1 MNEEIREAEEVLMLI
16 KKATMFADPIMKIGT
31 IGLVKLIQFMAR
43 MVKEKIID
51 KKEFKDIQDFIKRTD
66 GNFDVINIPVDQKLR
81 LGANAYPVRE
91 FENLK
96 ESGVRF
102 MEMPDLNK
110 EDHYVQLAVCKEDRE
125 IFDAWFG
132 RYLGNKLSGGE
143 KTIDS
148 LLAFTERKTSI
159 FSVPFEG
166 KEDVFR
172 ADFDAMKINYTV
184 MPDLKLGDGQV
195 QIMVANY
202 DTDKVRQWYEL
213 YQQSM
218 LNRGETV
225 ADLNEIDMETY
236 QKTAE
241 MSTEE
246 YINTGD
252 DAVKEANQKYEDE
265 KTSVEKVQLAED
277 KMDYDHYE
285 GNQMYQKFT
294 INKEVLVKPVEDK
307 IPEGF
312 QDFFVSKVPGT
323 YGKETK
329 YLVIPKGQVFAS
341 EDSKTYT
348 AFFEKDKKPF
358 LFDQNLRPIK
368 SEKRPFAKEL
378 FEKYYSISE
387 KEKMAT
393 QAAQQRMEKAI
404 GKTVAKKQIKAPT
417 PPIKAK

>member
-1 MNEEIREAEEVLMLI
+1 
-16 KKATMFADPIMKIGT
+16 
-31 IGLVKLIQFMAR
+31 
-43 MVKEKIID
+43 
-51 KKEFKDIQDFIKRTD
+51 
-66 GNFDVINIPVDQKLR
+66 
-81 LGANAYPVRE
+81 
-91 FENLK
+91 
-96 ESGVRF
+96 
-102 MEMPDLNK
+102 
-110 EDHYVQLAVCKEDRE
+110 
-125 IFDAWFG
+125 
-132 RYLGNKLSGGE
+132 
-143 KTIDS
+143 
-148 LLAFTERKTSI
+148 
-159 FSVPFEG
+159 
-166 KEDVFR
+166 
-172 ADFDAMKINYTV
+172 
-184 MPDLKLGDGQV
+184 
-195 QIMVANY
+195 
-202 DTDKVRQWYEL
+202 
-213 YQQSM
+213 
-218 LNRGETV
+218 
-225 ADLNEIDMETY
+225 METY

-368 SEKRPFAKEL
+368 SEKRLFAKEL

>member
-43 MVKEKIID
+43 MVKEEIID

-91 FENLK
+91 FGNLK

-132 RYLGNKLSGGE
+132 RYLGNKMSGGE

-166 KEDVFR
+166 KEDIFR
-172 ADFDAMKINYTV
+172 TDFDAMKINYTV

-252 DAVKEANQKYEDE
+252 ETVKEANKKYENE
-265 KTSVEKVQLAED
+265 KTSAEKVQLAENQ
-277 KMDYDHYE
+277 MDYDYYE

-294 INKEVLVKPVEDK
+294 INKDVLVKPIEDK

-323 YGKETK
+323 YGKEIQ
-329 YLVIPKGQVFAS
+329 YLVTPKDQVYAS

-348 AFFEKDKKPF
+348 AFLEKDKKPF
-358 LFDQNLRPIK
+358 LIDQNLKLIK

-404 GKTVAKKQIKAPT
+404 GKTVVKKQIKAPI

>member
-132 RYLGNKLSGGE
+132 RYLGNKMSGGE

-166 KEDVFR
+166 KEDIFR
-172 ADFDAMKINYTV
+172 TDFDAMKINYTV

-252 DAVKEANQKYEDE
+252 ETVKE
-265 KTSVEKVQLAED
+265 KV
-277 KMDYDHYE
+277 
-285 GNQMYQKFT
+285 
-294 INKEVLVKPVEDK
+294 K
-307 IPEGF
+307 I
-312 QDFFVSKVPGT
+312 
-323 YGKETK
+323 
-329 YLVIPKGQVFAS
+329 
-341 EDSKTYT
+341 
-348 AFFEKDKKPF
+348 
-358 LFDQNLRPIK
+358 
-368 SEKRPFAKEL
+368 
-378 FEKYYSISE
+378 
-387 KEKMAT
+387 
-393 QAAQQRMEKAI
+393 
-404 GKTVAKKQIKAPT
+404 
-417 PPIKAK
+417 